1 MQIVAVLLIVSL
13 ITKNSEIHLMNT
25 ILLEPRKALN
35 KAFPQIKPNRTIE
48 SLKTNLIQILDSIN
62 EKESEEFP

>member
-1 MQIVAVLLIVSL
+1 MQIVAVLLMVSL

-35 KAFPQIKPNRTIE
+35 KASSSNQTK
-48 SLKTNLIQILDSIN
+48 SYYW
-62 EKESEEFP
+62 EF